1 MTLRFSSVGCSPHR
15 QRPLN
20 VRPEV
25 FDVLDADGE
34 ADEAIGDA
42 GGFADVFRDGGVCH
56 GGRMAD
62 EAFDAA
68 EALGLGKEMQSADE
82 GERAVLRVA
91 EVGEQ
96 HAAAAGHLLLRE
108 RILWVAREEG
118 IAHGLHALV
127 FFESGGERERVGV
140 VPLHAEGLGLRAA

>member
-1 MTLRFSSVGCSPHR
+1 M
-15 QRPLN
+15 
-20 VRPEV
+20 
-25 FDVLDADGE
+25 LDADGE

-42 GGFADVFRDGGVCH
+42 GGFTDVFRDGGVGH
-56 GGRMAD
+56 RRGVAD

-68 EALGLGKEMQSADE
+68 EAFCLGEEMQSADE
-82 GERAVLRVA
+82 GQCVLMCVA

-108 RILWVAREEG
+108 RILRMAGQEG

-127 FFESGGERERVGV
+127 GFEPGGERERVGV
-140 VPLHAEGLGLRAA
+140 VTLHAEGLGLRSS